1 MCSVATSARQA
12 CILCSAMLRG
22 GAALQLFG
30 RNVLDVRG
38 DVPDVPERVFH
49 ATSAVAVELILD
61 GSRQL
66 RACLHCSIDQRIY
79 VLDVDEETDWRAA
92 ERLRA
97 ARTNLRVLVCEH
109 DVRIADLD
117 LGVTDTTALVG
128 HAIHL

>member
-1 MCSVATSARQA
+1 
-12 CILCSAMLRG
+12 MLRG
-22 GAALQLFG
+22 GTALQLFG

-38 DVPDVPERVFH
+38 DVPDVPERVFD
-49 ATSAVAVELILD
+49 AARAVAVELIRD

-66 RACLHCSIDQRIY
+66 CACLYSLIDQRIY

-97 ARTNLRVLVCEH
+97 ARTNLRVLVREH

-117 LGVTDTTALVG
+117 LGVPDTPALVTWVG
-128 HAIHL
+128 GLR